1 MLKSGTDERNEWID
15 MEEILSKLSNYGLLN
30 NLFPGVVFNFILCKI
45 IKIDILEN
53 ISVIEKIIMCY
64 SIGMVI
70 SRIGSL
76 IVKPIL
82 EKLGIVRFSNYNDY
96 INASE
101 KDKDIKSLSEVNDMY
116 RNMLSLFLILT
127 FVSLLKLILV
137 NEVIVFL
144 KYTMIHIST
153 YLYQYSSLG
162 LVILFL
168 LAYRKQT
175 NFITKRIERVLRK
188 NEGGE

>member
-1 MLKSGTDERNEWID
+1 
-15 MEEILSKLSNYGLLN
+15 MEELLGKLSNYGLLN
-30 NLFPGVVFNFILCKI
+30 NLFPGVVFNFILCKMI
-45 IKIDILEN
+45 NIDILGEL
-53 ISVIEKIIMCY
+53 SLVEKIIVCY
-64 SIGMVI
+64 CIGMVI

-76 IVKPIL
+76 IVKPIVD
-82 EKLGIVRFSNYNDY
+82 KLGIIKFANYADY
-96 INASE
+96 INASK

-144 KYTMIHIST
+144 KYTMIHISI